1 MLEGRKMREVLLKIV
16 DACPCDCSF
25 CNSNENFL
33 TRFDRKTF
41 ELDTWKRIADDLVA
55 EGLEVA
61 IITGGDPLAKRKVAL
76 PLIRHLQEAG
86 VFVTV
91 NTSGAQ
97 FTSRSLLDELVK
109 NYPDLLV
116 FSIDSAYDYQ
126 HDASRVRKGLF
137 RLILST
143 MAELGN
149 RGDYPIGIRVVITNR
164 NYTQLPDIIRLF
176 HGYHVDCMKFTNIEN
191 DRSGDYLLSRE
202 QLQDFDDSVRPRIL
216 EALGECTFESDELRE
231 DAFEKFTHLLAE
243 APGGPTFGQLANGVF
258 SPQLTG
264 TASCDIVKRFSVIQS
279 NGQVLPCCESE
290 HHYSPVLG
298 NLTVSSAREIFSA
311 PKYLTLFDNRQ
322 SYCTNCTEP
331 HNMQITF
338 RSRTLKVQQR

>member
-1 MLEGRKMREVLLKIV
+1 MREVLLKIV

-33 TRFDRKTF
+33 TRFDRQTF
-41 ELDTWKRIADDLVA
+41 ELDTWKRIADDLITQ
-55 EGLEVA
+55 GLQVA

-76 PLIRHLQEAG
+76 PLIRHLQDAG

-97 FTSRSLLDELVK
+97 FTSRSLLDALMK
-109 NYPDLLV
+109 TYPDLLV
-116 FSIDSAYDYQ
+116 FSIDSVYDYQ
-126 HDASRVRKGLF
+126 HDESRVRKGLF

-143 MAELGN
+143 ISTLKSS
-149 RGDYPIGIRVVITNR
+149 GDYPVGIRVVITNR
-164 NYTQLPDIIRLF
+164 NYTQIPEIISLF
-176 HGYHVDCMKFTNIEN
+176 HGYGVDCMKFTHIEN

-202 QLQDFDDSVRPRIL
+202 QLREFDTSIRPRIL
-216 EALGECTFESDELRE
+216 GILGECSFESEELRR
-231 DAFEKFTHLLAE
+231 DACEKFSNLLLE
-243 APGGPTFGQLANGVF
+243 TPGGVTYEELSNGTF
-258 SPQLTG
+258 SPQLTV
-264 TASCDIVKRFSVIQS
+264 TAACDIVRRFSVIQS

-298 NLTVSSAREIFSA
+298 NLTTASAAEVFSTK
-311 PKYLTLFDNRQ
+311 KYLSLFDNRQ